1 MQTAVFNDAQLEILR
16 MMSFAKTNDVLIDIK
31 QALSD
36 YFANKAQQEIDRL
49 WQVGEL
55 DEDKVNSFLNLHE
68 RTPYK

>member
-1 MQTAVFNDAQLEILR
+1 MQTAVFNDAQLEILK
-16 MMSFAKTNDVLIDIK
+16 MMSFAKTNDVLLDIK

-36 YFANKAQQEIDRL
+36 YFASKAQQEIDGL